1 MAATMELPV
10 ICFEAEIINRFESN
24 PSLMSRLLLHISDE
38 IFRVSSLWTLGALL
52 LAFLAT
58 FFRRRKL
65 LLFRRRLRGGGS
77 SSSAVVTSP
86 PTSADSD
93 SDDVSSV
100 SSSSDDDEE
109 VQIFDDD
116 DDDDLDSV
124 SNPNFGEDRPE
135 RRNRKFRLSRRRS
148 SSDGRFSWSDFVNGK
163 SVVKTWDGLG
173 LGLGLGF
180 ESSSGLISSLWD
192 LSKEDEI
199 TASSCYDSG
208 RTSRFPATGAPSP
221 AVVVSA
227 GIDERRNNI
236 GLKVW
241 DARLGRRNPA
251 IFAEWEPR
259 RRKSPAASVVEVRDM
274 RNVAAPLEELTESEV
289 ETWWDAD
296 AVIVDGDS
304 DIWRLDRGS
313 LGGSVVSRCRNAVL
327 SYLF

>member
-1 MAATMELPV
+1 MSATMEFPV
-10 ICFEAEIINRFESN
+10 ISFEAEIINRFESN
-24 PSLMSRLLLHISDE
+24 PSLMSRLLLQISDE
-38 IFRVSSLWTLGALL
+38 IFRLSSLWTLGALL
-52 LAFLAT
+52 IAFLAT
-58 FFRRRKL
+58 VFRRRKL
-65 LLFRRRLRGGGS
+65 LLFRRRLRGGGYS
-77 SSSAVVTSP
+77 SSVVVTSP

-109 VQIFDDD
+109 VNISDDD

-163 SVVKTWDGLG
+163 SVL
-173 LGLGLGF
+173 
-180 ESSSGLISSLWD
+180 
-192 LSKEDEI
+192 
-199 TASSCYDSG
+199 CYDSG

-241 DARLGRRNPA
+241 DARVGRRNPA

-327 SYLF
+327 SYLL